1 MTDVVLLVARLLLGV
16 PFIVW
21 GVMKLRGGDASLVP
35 VLAKMGMPDAKFLAF
50 MVGLCEFVGGVG
62 VVLGYP
68 ARTVGVLL
76 ALWCLTTALVMQRKH
91 LESLLSHLTMAGGFV
106 MLAAVG
112 AGTWSLFGGAPS
124 GIFAYLP

>member
-62 VVLGYP
+62 VVLGK
-68 ARTVGVLL
+68 ASNNDRDVTWITVSGGGSVGTVDGGVW
-76 ALWCLTTALVMQRKH
+76 AATYDTTID
-91 LESLLSHLTMAGGFV
+91 
-106 MLAAVG
+106 
-112 AGTWSLFGGAPS
+112 GGAWAATYS
-124 GIFAYLP
+124 